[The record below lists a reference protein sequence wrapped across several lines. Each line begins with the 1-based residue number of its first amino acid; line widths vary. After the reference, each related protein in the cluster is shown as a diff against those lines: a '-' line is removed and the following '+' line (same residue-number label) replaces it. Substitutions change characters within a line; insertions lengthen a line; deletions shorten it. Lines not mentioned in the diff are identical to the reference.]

1 MRLDFSPMKAMRR
14 TIQDRFDEKVDR
26 SGDCWLWLGS
36 LVQGYGQLMVNGRPL
51 RAHRISWE
59 LSRGPIPSG
68 LFVCHMCDVRACVNP
83 AHLFLGT
90 SADNSADCAAKGRAR
105 VESKAQRGAKN
116 GRAKLTEEQ
125 VRQIRADKRQT
136 RLLVAD
142 YGVNRTVI
150 QAIRSGRAWRSL
162 A

>member
-14 TIQDRFDEKVDR
+14 DVQDRFDEKVDR

-36 LVQGYGQLMVNGRPL
+36 LVQGYGQLMVNGRPQ
-51 RAHRISWE
+51 RAHRISWQ
-59 LSRGPIPSG
+59 LSHGPIPRG
-68 LFVCHMCDVRACVNP
+68 LFVCHKCDVRACVNP

-105 VESKAQRGAKN
+105 VASKVQRGEKN
-116 GRAKLTEEQ
+116 GRAKLTEQ
-125 VRQIRADKRQT
+125 QARQIRADKRPT
-136 RLLVAD
+136 RFLVAE
-142 YGVNRTVI
+142 YGVGRFVI
-150 QAIRSGRAWRSL
+150 QRIRSGKLWRSI